1 VSVRW
6 SVWVVALLTVL
17 NISPASAVEER
28 RVALIIGNDSY
39 KSLKRLDNGANDARA
54 MAAELK
60 AAGFETVL
68 KTNAGRKEMH
78 AAIGEFGG
86 KLASG
91 SVGLFYYAGHGIQSA
106 DKNFLIPVDADL
118 QSEDDLDAD
127 AIDAGK
133 VMRAME
139 AARNRLNIVIL
150 DACRDN
156 PLPKGGRSGS
166 RGLAV
171 IPAPTGTFVAYATGP
186 GKKAEDGDRGG
197 NGVYTGELIKALRQ
211 PGLKI
216 EEVFKKA
223 ANGVM
228 EKTGGKQVPWTQA
241 SLQGDFYFR
250 PQAATPAPAPAPA
263 PAGGADMDAL
273 FWSSVK
279 DSTKAVEFEAYLT
292 QFPNGTFAGLAK
304 RRVEALKGTQVAS
317 MTPAALPKP
326 QPAAEPRPEPVLDA
340 MDREMVSGRKTSVRD
355 APEAKAKVVSALPE
369 GGVVTVTGR
378 VRGTNWYSVSRNGQS
393 LGYSTLETLEE
404 PAAYKARKEKQVA
417 AAAAVVASP
426 VALSASTGD
435 GLGKVLDVIPEMK
448 GMVFSLNRGQYVSLN
463 ETVTVSVGGQPR
475 RYRIMSKD
483 GARVTTV
490 ALDAVLPAIGSNVLN
505 SD

>member
-1 VSVRW
+1 MGIVRF
-6 SVWVVALLTVL
+6 VAVAFALLL
-17 NISPASAVEER
+17 SAGSAWADTER

-39 KSLKRLDNGANDARA
+39 KSLKRLDNGVNDARA

-78 AAIGEFGG
+78 AAVTEFGG

-118 QSEDDLDAD
+118 QNEDDLDAD

-156 PLPKGGRSGS
+156 PLPKGSRSGS

-186 GKKAEDGDRGG
+186 GKVAQDGDRGS
-197 NGVYTGELIKALRQ
+197 NGVYTGELIKALRE
-211 PGLKI
+211 PGLRI

-223 ANGVM
+223 GNAVM
-228 EKTGGKQVPWTQA
+228 NKTGGKQVPWTQA

-250 PQAATPAPAPAPA
+250 PAGAAPVARAEPAPVAPAPAVSTVDPVAVEMTYWQSAEKAGTLSAYQAYAKKFPHGQFIDLAQAKIADLRKQQQASVAPAAPVAKPAPAPVVRSENDEVKFLVQDASRRARAVQPKAIEAQRMGVANGGNPA
-263 PAGGADMDAL
+263 NGYGVFVGTGGDRYEGEKRDGKRNGYGVNVWPEGHRFEGEWRDDKINGLGAFFFSSGSRWEGEWKDGKRSGYGIFFYKDGRIYEGEARNDDWNGRGVMTYAD
-273 FWSSVK
+273 
-279 DSTKAVEFEAYLT
+279 
-292 QFPNGTFAGLAK
+292 G
-304 RRVEALKGTQVAS
+304 RVEAGIWRDDKLVQPFAVA
-317 MTPAALPKP
+317 
-326 QPAAEPRPEPVLDA
+326 
-340 MDREMVSGRKTSVRD
+340 GR
-355 APEAKAKVVSALPE
+355 
-369 GGVVTVTGR
+369 
-378 VRGTNWYSVSRNGQS
+378 
-393 LGYSTLETLEE
+393 
-404 PAAYKARKEKQVA
+404 
-417 AAAAVVASP
+417 
-426 VALSASTGD
+426 
-435 GLGKVLDVIPEMK
+435 
-448 GMVFSLNRGQYVSLN
+448 
-463 ETVTVSVGGQPR
+463 
-475 RYRIMSKD
+475 
-483 GARVTTV
+483 
-490 ALDAVLPAIGSNVLN
+490 
-505 SD
+505 